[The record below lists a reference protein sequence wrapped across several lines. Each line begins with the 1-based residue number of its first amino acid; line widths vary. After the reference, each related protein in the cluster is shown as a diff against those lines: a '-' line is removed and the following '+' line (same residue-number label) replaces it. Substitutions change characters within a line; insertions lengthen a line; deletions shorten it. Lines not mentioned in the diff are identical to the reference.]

1 MGSSCGNTGPV
12 ENQREL
18 STSKVVPAIESGR
31 DYGVGPR
38 EDRVVEPELAV
49 HEGVQGI
56 DPRACQ
62 LEQPA
67 DVCRQDKVPRR
78 PHHV

>member
-67 DVCRQDKVPRR
+67 DVCRQDKVPPR